1 MEKPMYRVLAL
12 AGRLLQNLQLHLRH
26 GPETA
31 LRAGGGMHSTEYQ
44 PINKVSALAM
54 IKGKNYGR
62 YNKSQKITAAEVT
75 ADTAADQ
82 QQTQAEEPQSNV
94 QKAVQEFRE
103 NGKVSNRM
111 AEVIL
116 NDAESVAALQ
126 KETGME
132 LPDTASGR
140 RNAVKD
146 AVAQLSRNE
155 DAKDLTSSTAEALL
169 RNQEQPQEAKA
180 EDPEETRRL
189 AIETTRELVGLPKQ
203 ETVENVD
210 TSQNGQYNNNIKDG
224 GNSYAGNQNDRTAG
238 TGNSAQGMAGV
249 QQGYGYGDRGGRQ
262 PSGVAANSGILR
274 VSTHL
279 RNAFANRK
287 HAGYE
292 LYDTTALPEAYER
305 ALAAGRDSDPVNGWC
320 VTPKSAQELKDGNVR
335 TFMND
340 TGTVGVGVAEAGR
353 QTS

>member
-1 MEKPMYRVLAL
+1 V
-12 AGRLLQNLQLHLRH
+12 
-26 GPETA
+26 
-31 LRAGGGMHSTEYQ
+31 
-44 PINKVSALAM
+44 
-54 IKGKNYGR
+54 
-62 YNKSQKITAAEVT
+62 AEVT
-75 ADTAADQ
+75 ADTAEEQ

-94 QKAVQEFRE
+94 RKAVQEFRDT
-103 NGKVSNRM
+103 GKVSNRM

-146 AVAQLSRNE
+146 AVAQLSWNE

-180 EDPEETRRL
+180 EDPEENRRL
-189 AIETTRELVGLPKQ
+189 AIEATRELVGLPKQ

-210 TSQNGQYNNNIKDG
+210 TSLNGKYNNNIKNG
-224 GNSYAGNQNDRTAG
+224 GNNYAGNQGLSGIDEAGLPRG
-238 TGNSAQGMAGV
+238 TGAGRIRGMGAEQIQGNGQGSGGVEAG
-249 QQGYGYGDRGGRQ
+249 GNLGPGSMEAGSRGGGYEVQ
-262 PSGVAANSGILR
+262 LR
-274 VSTHL
+274 VSPVL
-279 RNAFANRK
+279 RVSDNLSTAQENRGTPTYQVK
-287 HAGYE
+287 
-292 LYDTTALPEAYER
+292 DTTGQPKIYAAALVD
-305 ALAAGRDSDPVNGWC
+305 GRNSDPANGWC

-340 TGTVGVGVAEAGR
+340 TGTVGVGVVEAGR

>member
-1 MEKPMYRVLAL
+1 MYRVLAL

-26 GPETA
+26 GAETS

-82 QQTQAEEPQSNV
+82 QQ
-94 QKAVQEFRE
+94 
-103 NGKVSNRM
+103 
-111 AEVIL
+111 
-116 NDAESVAALQ
+116 
-126 KETGME
+126 
-132 LPDTASGR
+132 
-140 RNAVKD
+140 
-146 AVAQLSRNE
+146 
-155 DAKDLTSSTAEALL
+155 
-169 RNQEQPQEAKA
+169 PQEAKA
-180 EDPEETRRL
+180 EDPEKNRRL
-189 AIETTRELVGLPKQ
+189 AIEATRELQGLTMQ

-210 TSQNGQYNNNIKDG
+210 TSLNGQYNNDIKDG
-224 GNSYAGNQNDRTAG
+224 GNYYAGNQNDRTAG
-238 TGNSAQGMAGV
+238 AGNSAQGMAGV
-249 QQGYGYGDRGGRQ
+249 RQGYGYGDRGGRQ

-279 RNAFANRK
+279 RNAFADRK

>member
-26 GPETA
+26 GPETS

-82 QQTQAEEPQSNV
+82 QQ
-94 QKAVQEFRE
+94 
-103 NGKVSNRM
+103 
-111 AEVIL
+111 
-116 NDAESVAALQ
+116 
-126 KETGME
+126 
-132 LPDTASGR
+132 
-140 RNAVKD
+140 
-146 AVAQLSRNE
+146 
-155 DAKDLTSSTAEALL
+155 
-169 RNQEQPQEAKA
+169 PQEAKA
-180 EDPEETRRL
+180 EDPEENRRL
-189 AIETTRELVGLPKQ
+189 AIEATKELLGLPKQ

-210 TSQNGQYNNNIKDG
+210 TSLNGQYNNNIKNG
-224 GNSYAGNQNDRTAG
+224 GNNYAGNQGLSGIDEAGLPRG
-238 TGNSAQGMAGV
+238 TGAGRIRGMGAEQIQGNGQGSGGVEAG
-249 QQGYGYGDRGGRQ
+249 GNLGPGSMEAGSRGGGYEVQ
-262 PSGVAANSGILR
+262 LR
-274 VSTHL
+274 VSPVL
-279 RNAFANRK
+279 RVSDNLSTAQENRGTPTYQVK
-287 HAGYE
+287 
-292 LYDTTALPEAYER
+292 DTTGQPKIYAAALVD
-305 ALAAGRDSDPVNGWC
+305 GRNSDPANGWC

-340 TGTVGVGVAEAGR
+340 TGTVGVGVVEAGR